1 MDKSELESRKLLELK
16 ELANTLGIEG
26 AEKMKKA
33 ELIDKI
39 TEGDSGE
46 SKPKPKRKRKKV
58 MTEETA
64 EKPAEENTQP
74 SLFEENKKEDK
85 VTEG

>member
-33 ELIDKI
+33 ELIDV
-39 TEGDSGE
+39 GAFDFCG
-46 SKPKPKRKRKKV
+46 
-58 MTEETA
+58 A
-64 EKPAEENTQP
+64 LA
-74 SLFEENKKEDK
+74 
-85 VTEG
+85 